1 MGAFCFSSFTLAPG
15 EKTDFILLSGI
26 ADSKEEIENIFEKYN
41 TSDKVKNALEETRIY
56 WKKQVNVDFHT
67 QDPDF
72 DSYMKWVSFQPFLR
86 RLFGCSFLPHHDY
99 GRGGRGWRDLWQDCL
114 SLLLMNPQNV
124 GAMIEKNYGG
134 VRIDGTNATIIGD
147 GDGNFIADRNGIA
160 RIWMDHALW
169 PLITTSLYI
178 NQTGDIEILKKQ
190 VPYFKDAQTMR
201 GTEIDTLWN
210 DAYGNKQRT
219 EDGQVYTGSVLE
231 HILIQQLAAFYDV
244 GVHNIYRLR
253 GADWNDALDMAAE
266 NGESVA
272 FTCAYAGNLHTLASI
287 LRLMESAGETRGA
300 RFPIINAN
308 LYIKNT
314 STRLF
319 TPYKILRMDGMN
331 ILFIGIITQDVINQT
346 KSESLVGSFVDTA
359 AAAAEVGKICN
370 AHNSIDIDFT
380 VLLTHIGFEEDRHLA
395 RQLDPAWGVD
405 LIIGGH
411 SHTLPEHA
419 VEENGVVIAQAGTG
433 TDQIG
438 RFDIIVDTDN
448 NCIDSYTWRTVPI
461 CAETCPRNPAM
472 EQVLHR
478 FTSQVDEK
486 YSHIVGRFRRELTH
500 PQRTQETE
508 LGNLFADIFTRSL
521 GVDVMLIGSGSIRA
535 EKLGP
540 IVTYGD
546 LIEGFPYDD
555 GVFMFKV
562 TGQQLRQMLH
572 YMLREEAYTGH
583 TEFYQLPSTLRLRY
597 DRRKGDFDY
606 FTYCGREVG
615 KEIGDDALF
624 TVGMQNYH
632 FKNIESFF
640 NISYD
645 TLCKLQKPRS
655 VATSCQDILMEYFR
669 EHEMLDAVVDG
680 RMTILPPTAREGD

>member
-1 MGAFCFSSFTLAPG
+1 MVTLQKKQVKIISVLIALVFVG
-15 EKTDFILLSGI
+15 SVVALALTQSGSGI
-26 ADSKEEIENIFEKYN
+26 ASAA
-41 TSDKVKNALEETRIY
+41 S
-56 WKKQVNVDFHT
+56 
-67 QDPDF
+67 
-72 DSYMKWVSFQPFLR
+72 S
-86 RLFGCSFLPHHDY
+86 
-99 GRGGRGWRDLWQDCL
+99 
-114 SLLLMNPQNV
+114 NV
-124 GAMIEKNYGG
+124 GVVDYRQIAQQSSQLQDIQSQMQKEVQDAQKEFEEKSANMSDQEKNDYYQQTQQRLAQKNQELMEPFQKSIEDSVKSVAEAKGLSVVLEKSSVVYGG
-134 VRIDGTNATIIGD
+134 QD
-147 GDGNFIADRNGIA
+147 
-160 RIWMDHALW
+160 
-169 PLITTSLYI
+169 
-178 NQTGDIEILKKQ
+178 
-190 VPYFKDAQTMR
+190 
-201 GTEIDTLWN
+201 
-210 DAYGNKQRT
+210 
-219 EDGQVYTGSVLE
+219 
-231 HILIQQLAAFYDV
+231 
-244 GVHNIYRLR
+244 
-253 GADWNDALDMAAE
+253 
-266 NGESVA
+266 
-272 FTCAYAGNLHTLASI
+272 
-287 LRLMESAGETRGA
+287 
-300 RFPIINAN
+300 
-308 LYIKNT
+308 
-314 STRLF
+314 
-319 TPYKILRMDGMN
+319 
-331 ILFIGIITQDVINQT
+331 ITQDVINQT

-380 VLLTHIGFEEDRHLA
+380 VLLTHIGFEEDKHLA

-419 VEENGVVIAQAGTG
+419 VEENGVIIAQAGTG

-461 CAETCPRNPAM
+461 CADTCPRNPAM

-500 PQRTQETE
+500 PERTRETE

-521 GVDVMLIGSGSIRA
+521 GIDIMLIGSGSIRA

-562 TGQQLRQMLH
+562 TGRQLRQMLH

-597 DRRKGDFDY
+597 DRAKGDFDY
-606 FTYCGREVG
+606 FTYCGKEVG
-615 KEIGDDALF
+615 KEISDDALF
-624 TVGMQNYH
+624 TVGLQNYH

-645 TLCKLQKPRS
+645 TICKLQKPRS

-680 RMTILPPTAREGD
+680 RMTILAPDGTAR